1 VRTTFLFPFLL
12 FASSLLSAAQRIGP
26 CPPST
31 PRSTQNVS
39 ELRGVVVDENLAV
52 VPKVKV
58 RLQVPEGKDFR
69 DTSATETD
77 PTGQFSFKA
86 QPIEGSRLV
95 FASPPG
101 LCSATIPVRYSKAG
115 LKGIRLTL
123 PVAASDSCLRDCDS
137 KWRVEEMTGREGRE

>member
-1 VRTTFLFPFLL
+1 MRTTFLFPFLL

-86 QPIEGSRLV
+86 QPIEGSRWYLQV
-95 FASPPG
+95 R
-101 LCSATIPVRYSKAG
+101 PVSVARPFRSD
-115 LKGIRLTL
+115 IRRR
-123 PVAASDSCLRDCDS
+123 DSRGFD
-137 KWRVEEMTGREGRE
+137 